1 VVRGHAAVGA
11 GELGRDRTQ
20 VKCSIRAKTAFLS
33 RDSRMTDRPAIHA
46 APVLAQQHC
55 SGRHSLLCLL
65 PVIERHLPEP
75 FNAGEELTRDYCC
88 RTIEQLADLLLVR
101 IEQDVPIDVEGD
113 VYIK

>member
-1 VVRGHAAVGA
+1 MT
-11 GELGRDRTQ
+11 GRS
-20 VKCSIRAKTAFLS
+20 V
-33 RDSRMTDRPAIHA
+33 IHA
-46 APVLAQQHC
+46 GSTMAQQHC

-101 IEQDVPIDVEGD
+101 IEPDVPIDVEGD